1 VPHQRAEPSR
11 SALRARSSS
20 ANQLT
25 NGVVVARA
33 GHILAGTIKDVRTRF
48 AHQTGFHVPRNFG
61 WDTHGM
67 PIEFEVDK
75 MLGIKG
81 KQDVLDMGIKA
92 CVQILLSFLF
102 VSFLVLLFASC
113 DPLRVLPPATLL
125 HVAILVLFSQQL
137 V

>member
-1 VPHQRAEPSR
+1 M
-11 SALRARSSS
+11 
-20 ANQLT
+20 
-25 NGVVVARA
+25 
-33 GHILAGTIKDVRTRF
+33 
-48 AHQTGFHVPRNFG
+48 PRNFG

-102 VSFLVLLFASC
+102 FSFLFLLFASC
-113 DPLRVLPPATLL
+113 DLLHVLPPATLL
-125 HVAILVLFSQQL
+125 HVAILVLFSQQP